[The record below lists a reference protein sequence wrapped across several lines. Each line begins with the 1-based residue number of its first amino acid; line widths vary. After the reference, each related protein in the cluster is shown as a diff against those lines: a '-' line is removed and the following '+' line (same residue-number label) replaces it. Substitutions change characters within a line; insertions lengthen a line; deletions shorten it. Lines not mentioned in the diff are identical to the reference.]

1 MRFALVL
8 VLAALLQAGAVGADE
23 VRRER
28 AIRALQHELGL
39 PETGL
44 MDGAT
49 RAALFEPMTEAGAPR
64 PALSAPE
71 ASVSFDLGG
80 DAGAAAP
87 VDLPPATGTGRTVAQ
102 PTMAPDLA
110 AELSDASAI
119 YAQYEMGGLSVRPET
134 WVPFSVIGED
144 ERVAVNDTTGF
155 PERAIVQILFRNA
168 FGGTSLCSGMMVSA
182 DTVLTAAHC
191 IHGGTVFG
199 RAYSAYRV
207 LPGRNR
213 AATPFGECGVR
224 RAHVLQGWTAATSA
238 EEARDY
244 DLGALKLDCRVGEA
258 TGWAGVRVL
267 DEAELGAVTVVQ
279 GYAADKA
286 PPGRQWVST
295 DSLRILRDLK
305 GFYLNDTYGG
315 TSGSPVFLGA
325 DRAVL
330 VGVHT
335 NGLHGEEPWASH
347 NAFTRITPER
357 MRRIAEWI
365 ADQGAEA
372 GR

>member
-8 VLAALLQAGAVGADE
+8 VLTLVALLPAGGVMAEGDA
-23 VRRER
+23 RER
-28 AIRALQHELGL
+28 AIRALQRELGL
-39 PETGL
+39 PETGRL
-44 MDGAT
+44 DAAT
-49 RAALFEPMTEAGAPR
+49 QAALSDPQPPAALAEPEG
-64 PALSAPE
+64 
-71 ASVSFDLGG
+71 SVSFDLDGAE
-80 DAGAAAP
+80 AGPVELLPAP
-87 VDLPPATGTGRTVAQ
+87 GSGQTIAE

-110 AELSDASAI
+110 AVLSEASGI
-119 YAQYEMGGLSVRPET
+119 YAPYEMGGRSVRPET

-144 ERVAVNDTTGF
+144 ERVAVNDTTTF
-155 PERAIVQILFRNA
+155 PERAIVQILFQNA
-168 FGGTSLCSGMMVSA
+168 FGSTSLCSGTMIAA

-191 IHGGTVFG
+191 IHSGTVFG
-199 RAYSAYRV
+199 RPYSAYRV

-224 RAHVLQGWTAATSA
+224 RAHVLQGWTAATSD
-238 EEARDY
+238 EEARLF
-244 DLGALKLDCRVGEA
+244 DLGALKLDCNVGEA

-267 DEAELGAVTVVQ
+267 EETELGAVTVVQ

-295 DSLRILRDLK
+295 DSLRILWDLK

-315 TSGSPVFLGA
+315 TSGSPVFLDG

-335 NGLHGEEPWASH
+335 NGLHGEDP
-347 NAFTRITPER
+347 
-357 MRRIAEWI
+357 
-365 ADQGAEA
+365 
-372 GR
+372 